1 MNNIKI
7 IRFKSSEDIVASV
20 EILTPETILVM
31 SPMYFNVSSK
41 ETLQMGYW
49 LPVGVIVGNQTILNM
64 SDILF
69 MSDANAMFSEY
80 YMNVVTDMDKHIEDE
95 IGDNYDDNDFDAA
108 QATDD
113 LMKQLM
119 RAKDNG
125 GVH

>member
-20 EILTPETILVM
+20 EVLTPETILVK

-41 ETLQMGYW
+41 ETLQMGFW

>member
-20 EILTPETILVM
+20 EILTPETILVK

>member
-20 EILTPETILVM
+20 EVLTPETILVK

-41 ETLQMGYW
+41 ETLQMGFW

-113 LMKQLM
+113 LMKQLI

>member
-20 EILTPETILVM
+20 EVLTPETILVK

-41 ETLQMGYW
+41 ETLQMGFW

-95 IGDNYDDNDFDAA
+95 IGDNYDDIDFDAA